1 MKKIIINESQL
12 RLITEANGV
21 SDKMLKVAQV
31 MGDNIVDVALKSII
45 DNVSLIEE
53 WLDDYDS
60 EYTDSIEVDG
70 EQFSYAIF
78 TDGVAM
84 VTAMPAV

>member
-12 RLITEANGV
+12 GLITEANGV

-31 MGDNIVDVALKSII
+31 IGDNIVDVALKSII

-53 WLDDYDS
+53 WISRQHQQYCHLSLGRQYC
-60 EYTDSIEVDG
+60 
-70 EQFSYAIF
+70 
-78 TDGVAM
+78 
-84 VTAMPAV
+84 

>member
-53 WLDDYDS
+53 
-60 EYTDSIEVDG
+60 
-70 EQFSYAIF
+70 
-78 TDGVAM
+78 
-84 VTAMPAV
+84 